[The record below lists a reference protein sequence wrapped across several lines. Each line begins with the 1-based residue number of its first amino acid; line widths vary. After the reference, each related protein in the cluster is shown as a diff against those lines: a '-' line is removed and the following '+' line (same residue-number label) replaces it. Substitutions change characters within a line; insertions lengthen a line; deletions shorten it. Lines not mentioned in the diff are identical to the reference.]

1 MARLPRKY
9 VVEGATRRATRT
21 GIVVVPRAWVA
32 RRGRNR
38 LKRLRAVGQ
47 RVVDVDREGLR
58 GRVAVAIGSSEGDFV
73 QAVQRRG
80 IPQCLSMPCS
90 LSPVL
95 VRLLD

>member
-21 GIVVVPRAWVA
+21 GIVVPRAWVA

-58 GRVAVAIGSSEGDFV
+58 GRVAVAIGRSEGDFV

-80 IPQCLSMPCS
+80 IPQCL
-90 LSPVL
+90 VL
-95 VRLLD
+95 FCF